1 MSTTRKD
8 IQTIGPWTLERREFS
23 SGEHYYAIKADS
35 KTAVDLFINERTD
48 HKTKRTTYTI
58 EYTPSSRS
66 MDLEE
71 AAEFAA
77 HAQLALAA
85 ANEFQRVI
93 DAAESN

>member
-8 IQTIGPWTLERREFS
+8 IQTIGPWTLERREYS
-23 SGEHYYAIKADS
+23 SGEYYYAIKADS
-35 KTAVDLFINERTD
+35 KTAVDLFIYDRTD
-48 HKTKRTTYTI
+48 HKTKRTTYSI

-66 MDLEE
+66 MDMEA
-71 AAEFAA
+71 AAEFVA
-77 HAQLALAA
+77 HAQLALVA